1 MSAPH
6 ETSVPAP
13 ILAGAAALIAFA
25 FTASWLSIQTGV
37 GVTRLSDASIVQAR
51 DLLFKDGPNG
61 SVVVVDVQTGGIVET
76 IESGQGGFERG
87 VLRSLARER
96 RTHALEKETPFK
108 LVRRADGSLSIEDP
122 STGRRVELDA
132 FGTTNVKS
140 FSRLVDT
147 PPQSGVRNSTIEKGD
162 GA

>member
-1 MSAPH
+1 MSASH
-6 ETSVPAP
+6 ETSVPTP

-25 FTASWLSIQTGV
+25 FTASWLSVETGV
-37 GVTRLSDASIVQAR
+37 GAMRLSDASIVQTR
-51 DLLFKDGPNG
+51 DLLFKDGANG
-61 SVVVVDVQTGGIVET
+61 AVLVVDVQSGGIVDT

-96 RTHALEKETPFK
+96 RTHALEKETPFR
-108 LVRRADGSLSIEDP
+108 LVRRTDGSLSIEDP

-132 FGTTNVKS
+132 FGTTNVKA

-147 PPQSGVRNSTIEKGD
+147 PPQSGLRNSTAEQGD

>member
-1 MSAPH
+1 MSKDH
-6 ETSVPAP
+6 ETSIPGPV
-13 ILAGAAALIAFA
+13 LAGAAALIAFA
-25 FTASWLSIQTGV
+25 FTASWVSVQTGV
-37 GVTRLSDASIVQAR
+37 GATRLSDANVLQSR

-61 SVVVVDVQTGGIVET
+61 SVLVVDAGSGGIVET
-76 IESGQGGFERG
+76 IESGHGGFERG

-96 RTHALEKETPFK
+96 RTHALETDTPFR

-122 STGRRVELDA
+122 TTGRRVELDA

-147 PPQSGVRNSTIEKGD
+147 PPQPGIRNSTVAKGD